1 VRTEQPGPT
10 YTVRLA
16 RGRGMCV
23 GGSVEPARR
32 GRGCVGRWRVE
43 MNSIDYEIANP
54 DPAGT
59 ITSVSSLDVP
69 SELDAIGSPARSATA
84 ARSRSAIWLGR
95 PAWNTDIR
103 EPTVVPPIPVRGH
116 ARRAG
121 VIACRLA
128 RDTSRHR
135 ERPPGRTRGAGF
147 LFAWT
152 VRCDNRQLTCS
163 VEPGAPT
170 RATDARGELDNSPLG
185 AQT

>member
-1 VRTEQPGPT
+1 
-10 YTVRLA
+10 
-16 RGRGMCV
+16 MCV

-32 GRGCVGRWRVE
+32 GRGCVGGWRVE

-54 DPAGT
+54 DPAGA
-59 ITSVSSLDVP
+59 ITSLSSLDVP
-69 SELDAIGSPARSATA
+69 SELDAD
-84 ARSRSAIWLGR
+84 
-95 PAWNTDIR
+95 WNTDIR
-103 EPTVVPPIPVRGH
+103 EPTVVPSIPVRGH
-116 ARRAG
+116 VRRAE

-170 RATDARGELDNSPLG
+170 RATGARGGADNSPLG